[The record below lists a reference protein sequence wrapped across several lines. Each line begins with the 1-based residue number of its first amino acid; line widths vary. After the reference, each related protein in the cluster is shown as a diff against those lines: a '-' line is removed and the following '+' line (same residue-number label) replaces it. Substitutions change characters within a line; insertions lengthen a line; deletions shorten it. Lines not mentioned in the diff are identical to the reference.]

1 MKLEKLTDIWGAGK
15 WLLLGVVYCV
25 LTLVYLQGRWELYFA
40 IPYTLGFLS
49 VAIVLSEQKEQ
60 SEWKVNPVTALCAT
74 LIGLLSVYV
83 SGYASH
89 DGVSQTVAYTC
100 ICLFAILIAIETE
113 LLKFGKPSS
122 SAKYLVILAF
132 AAWAVWA
139 FDYFRLRMVWQTGIP
154 FETALNHGG
163 IMLLAANE
171 ALKLLGIKYG
181 VQKPGTSS
189 LQDKLSVI
197 FALAAVLGAFLLVA
211 ELGWGLGLIPLP

>member
-15 WLLLGVVYCV
+15 WLLLGVVYFV

-89 DGVSQTVAYTC
+89 DGASQTVAYISIVIFIVLLGSEFTE
-100 ICLFAILIAIETE
+100 IFSEFDKESSLTKYLLLIA
-113 LLKFGKPSS
+113 
-122 SAKYLVILAF
+122 LV
-132 AAWAVWA
+132 AWAFWA
-139 FDYFRLRMVWQTGIP
+139 FDYFRLRMVWQIP

-171 ALKLLGIKYG
+171 SLKLLGIKYG
-181 VQKPGTSS
+181 IQKEGIPS
-189 LQDKLSVI
+189 LQDKLSVV
-197 FALAAVLGAFLLVA
+197 FVLVTVLGAFLLV
-211 ELGWGLGLIPLP
+211 EGLGWGLGLIPLP